1 MRRNSLTL
9 FLTVVVVI
17 ILVLQWLPVIQAS
30 WSIRDD
36 YDFVAAMN
44 DHGRLS
50 FHDFFQRMSPQGLAL
65 GTEVNRPVYEI
76 VHDSW
81 MLLIGN
87 NLPLWQS
94 AKIVTFGIVI
104 ALFFW
109 FFASATDLVAA
120 IVLTCFV
127 GFQPAWADVVPRA
140 NSELF
145 AVLGLVIYAIGN
157 LYLLRTP
164 TDSVL
169 GSGKKS
175 SRMHLLLVAFGG
187 TIAVASKENFCFT
200 ILASSACLLLFSWL
214 LEKKPLLAVAQLVPL
229 LMALIFCGL
238 IVYGMKANGGK
249 ALYGQTFEPL
259 TIFVTGLTRCLTGGI
274 ISWIPACLG
283 VLYGVVFLV
292 RRNQTHLW
300 MTLYEG
306 GLLGIVFLNFG
317 FYTGLPLFGRYFIPE
332 NFVPAFA
339 VLPLLAEIRLRGRRV
354 QFVSYGLLVALCLP
368 VAIAG
373 FLFNYKWSVDYRDE
387 TERFAAKLRK
397 VMEVVSKDPHKPLV
411 FESYAV
417 SDYEPLISVQT
428 YLNYYGASNPEFVK
442 INYSES
448 ELKDPHEVY
457 IYSLVRD
464 LVSPEG
470 QFKPVSALSS
480 SDHFTITFS
489 SPQPQAQAITN
500 FNGQE

>member
-1 MRRNSLTL
+1 MRLRLTL
-9 FLTVVVVI
+9 LVGTVVVA

-36 YDFVAAMN
+36 YDIVAAMN

-76 VHDSW
+76 VHNSW

-109 FFASATDLVAA
+109 FFVSATDLVAA

-140 NSELF
+140 QSELF
-145 AVLGLVIYAIGN
+145 AVPGLVIYAIGN

-164 TDSVL
+164 TDSML

-187 TIAVASKENFCFT
+187 TIAIASKENFCFT
-200 ILASSACLLLFSWL
+200 ILASSACLLLFSLL
-214 LEKKPLLAVAQLVPL
+214 LEKKPLLAVAQVVPL
-229 LMALIFCGL
+229 LMAFIFFGL

-274 ISWIPACLG
+274 NSWIPACLG
-283 VLYGVVFLV
+283 
-292 RRNQTHLW
+292 R
-300 MTLYEG
+300 TLRSCVSG
-306 GLLGIVFLNFG
+306 KAQPNPSLG
-317 FYTGLPLFGRYFIPE
+317 
-332 NFVPAFA
+332 
-339 VLPLLAEIRLRGRRV
+339 
-354 QFVSYGLLVALCLP
+354 
-368 VAIAG
+368 
-373 FLFNYKWSVDYRDE
+373 
-387 TERFAAKLRK
+387 
-397 VMEVVSKDPHKPLV
+397 DP
-411 FESYAV
+411 
-417 SDYEPLISVQT
+417 I
-428 YLNYYGASNPEFVK
+428 
-442 INYSES
+442 
-448 ELKDPHEVY
+448 
-457 IYSLVRD
+457 
-464 LVSPEG
+464 
-470 QFKPVSALSS
+470 
-480 SDHFTITFS
+480 
-489 SPQPQAQAITN
+489 
-500 FNGQE
+500 